1 MRNMKSVHIF
11 LIIVIKREEKFKGS
25 LWGYEKPK
33 VTLEYEKPRANVTQ
47 RTPCNS
53 IYVTF
58 SFMRR
63 VKISLLI
70 LYFDWLMRVDYSPHS
85 L

>member
-1 MRNMKSVHIF
+1 MGNMKSLYIF
-11 LIIVIKREEKFKGS
+11 LIIVIKREEKFHGS
-25 LWGYEKPK
+25 LWEYEKPK
-33 VTLEYEKPRANVTQ
+33 VTLEYEKPRVNVTQ
-47 RTPCNS
+47 RSPWNA

-63 VKISLLI
+63 DITSLLI
-70 LYFDWLMRVDYSPHS
+70 LFVDRLMRVDYSPHS